1 MLHELDE
8 ASLREA
14 VRTCAERQYLEERG
28 EIDTLRAR
36 YPGLRRYFPA
46 FFALPFQSEPG
57 SDAISKADLVQQ
69 LDNGTLQTLPPQAPT
84 AFVPGKF
91 HTALHQAD
99 TTVDRRT
106 WELGLAVAVRDGLR
120 SGDVYLPES
129 RRHVSFANLIYDP
142 TRWQHERD
150 LAYTELALPQQ
161 PDDFITRLQQEFDA
175 AAQRPRAACREMI
188 SSRFA
193 TTACT

>member
-1 MLHELDE
+1 MTLFSKGSIWSSNSTT
-8 ASLREA
+8 ARCKPCPLR
-14 VRTCAERQYLEERG
+14 
-28 EIDTLRAR
+28 
-36 YPGLRRYFPA
+36 
-46 FFALPFQSEPG
+46 
-57 SDAISKADLVQQ
+57 
-69 LDNGTLQTLPPQAPT
+69 PP

-161 PDDFITRLQQEFDA
+161 PDDFITRLQQAFDA
-175 AAQRPRAACREMI
+175 AAQEAARGLPGNDFVTIRHNRLHLKRRDALELHPAYNNCAAPSKGRCPWCASRP
-188 SSRFA
+188 S
-193 TTACT
+193 